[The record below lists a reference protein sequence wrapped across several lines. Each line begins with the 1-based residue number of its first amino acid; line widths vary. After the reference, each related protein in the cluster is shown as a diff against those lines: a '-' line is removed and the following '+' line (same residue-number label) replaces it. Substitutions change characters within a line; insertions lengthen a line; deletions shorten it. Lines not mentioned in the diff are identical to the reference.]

1 MGFFSDLK
9 EDLNQAVNELM
20 PGEKE
25 EGSDKQK
32 AQQTD
37 AAAMEAVQM
46 DDEETL
52 KQLAELEEILQK
64 IDLPTSEQPNEF
76 NAFAESG
83 EAQDAD
89 SMSFEE
95 LGDQSFDLSIEEA
108 VETAEK
114 TVEETAEKAAEVT
127 KEEVVAAVEDNV
139 VAQVEP
145 TELPE
150 EPEQQPV
157 APEIEIKAE
166 EPAAEEQTAD
176 SEDATSAV
184 NEMPTSLSEA
194 DTQPAEPAEDDLQ
207 TTVGELQDA
216 VAALK
221 ESVEEQKAKEE
232 AAVEVEEPGTESLED
247 ELRAT
252 FGAQEGEETVE
263 DYLHEEAIRT
273 GAEIIDKSWVLDLK
287 GMETMDETAIITAG
301 MRVKGDILSN
311 GSADISGEVIGNV
324 QIKGKLNITGRING
338 NSKAM
343 EIFADSAR
351 VQGDMISD
359 NSVKIGVDSVV
370 IGNIEATSAVIAGA
384 VKGTIDVKG
393 PVILDATAVVLGN
406 VRAKTMQINNGA
418 RIEGMCVLCYAE
430 QSAAK
435 FFEEQAGF

>member
-25 EGSDKQK
+25 NLEQAGKDESLDSV
-32 AQQTD
+32 
-37 AAAMEAVQM
+37 EIP

-52 KQLAELEEILQK
+52 KQLADLEQILQNLDVPK
-64 IDLPTSEQPNEF
+64 K
-76 NAFAESG
+76 G
-83 EAQDAD
+83 DADHPKQAVADSD
-89 SMSFEE
+89 SMSYESLGNPLEDFEE
-95 LGDQSFDLSIEEA
+95 AGNKEEENKEEIADKPDAEREAAEKEENQKEKNQEETPKEETQEAAEKESLDQAEKMPAEEA
-108 VETAEK
+108 K
-114 TVEETAEKAAEVT
+114 
-127 KEEVVAAVEDNV
+127 
-139 VAQVEP
+139 
-145 TELPE
+145 PE
-150 EPEQQPV
+150 FEGV
-157 APEIEIKAE
+157 GLGMAI
-166 EPAAEEQTAD
+166 
-176 SEDATSAV
+176 
-184 NEMPTSLSEA
+184 SLSEEDSKMVKNA
-194 DTQPAEPAEDDLQ
+194 DDDMKE
-207 TTVGELQDA
+207 TMGEFQDA

-221 ESVEEQKAKEE
+221 DSVEVQKAKEQSQ
-232 AAVEVEEPGTESLED
+232 EEIAKEQAQDQDNLEE

-252 FGAQEGEETVE
+252 FGAKEGEETVE

-324 QIKGKLNITGRING
+324 QIKGKLNITGKVTG
-338 NSKAM
+338 NSKAQ

-359 NSVKIGVDSVV
+359 NTVKVGVDSVV

-406 VRAKTMQINNGA
+406 VRAKSMQINNGA

-435 FFEEQAGF
+435 FFEEQAAL

>member
-25 EGSDKQK
+25 NLE
-32 AQQTD
+32 QTGKD
-37 AAAMEAVQM
+37 ESLDSVEIP

-52 KQLAELEEILQK
+52 KQLADLEQILQNLDVPKKGDADHPKQAVADSDSVSYESLGNPLEDFEEEENKEEIADKPDAEREAAEKEENQK
-64 IDLPTSEQPNEF
+64 EETQE
-76 NAFAESG
+76 AAEKES
-83 EAQDAD
+83 
-89 SMSFEE
+89 
-95 LGDQSFDLSIEEA
+95 LDQAGKMPAEEA
-108 VETAEK
+108 K
-114 TVEETAEKAAEVT
+114 
-127 KEEVVAAVEDNV
+127 
-139 VAQVEP
+139 
-145 TELPE
+145 PE
-150 EPEQQPV
+150 FEGV
-157 APEIEIKAE
+157 GLGMAI
-166 EPAAEEQTAD
+166 
-176 SEDATSAV
+176 
-184 NEMPTSLSEA
+184 SLSEEDSKMVENA
-194 DTQPAEPAEDDLQ
+194 DDDMKE
-207 TTVGELQDA
+207 TMGEFQDA

-221 ESVEEQKAKEE
+221 DSVEVQKAKEQSQ
-232 AAVEVEEPGTESLED
+232 EEIAKEQAQDQDNLEE

-252 FGAQEGEETVE
+252 FGAKEGEETVE

-324 QIKGKLNITGRING
+324 QIKGKLNITGKVTG
-338 NSKAM
+338 NSKAQ

-359 NSVKIGVDSVV
+359 NTVKVGVDSVV

-406 VRAKTMQINNGA
+406 VRAKSMQINNGA

-435 FFEEQAGF
+435 FFEEQAAL